1 MTDAALKK
9 IGLNAD
15 MGESFGRWIL
25 ADDAGIMP
33 HIDVAN
39 VAAGGHAGD
48 PSTIHATVK
57 LAKAHNVGVGA
68 HPGFFDLVGFGRRTM
83 ALSPQ
88 EVGDLITYQ
97 VGAVAAFCQLEGVP
111 LDHVKPHGSLYFYL
125 LTSREICEA
134 AVRAVAAFRVPY
146 YGLPGT
152 LHEAVCRDLNVPFV
166 PEVYVDIEY
175 DANGKLLPVAQSKTM
190 SPGEC
195 AERVRRIA
203 EEDTN
208 YAQGSSDGVKMGLQG
223 RPFSVCIHS
232 DIKTAVENVQAV
244 RKVIDQ
250 LNAKLYPGV

>member
-1 MTDAALKK
+1 
-9 IGLNAD
+9 

-48 PSTIHATVK
+48 PSTIHTTVK

-97 VGAVAAFCQLEGVP
+97 VGAVSAFCQLEGVP

-125 LTSREICEA
+125 LTSREICEGVGLKA
-134 AVRAVAAFRVPY
+134 DERSSVLD
-146 YGLPGT
+146 GLPGT
-152 LHEAVCRDLNVPFV
+152 LHEAVCRDLNVPAR
-166 PEVYVDIEY
+166 P
-175 DANGKLLPVAQSKTM
+175 M

-208 YAQGSSDGVKMGLQG
+208 YAQGSSDDVKMGLQG

-232 DIKTAVENVQAV
+232 DMKTAVENVQAV

-250 LNAKLYPGV
+250 LNARLYPGV